1 MQLINNDLLLAMD
14 DTGAYVGD
22 EESDP
27 TGDDAF
33 SGDPTGEDSPNDSDD
48 PSDNEGKCHDVP

>member
-1 MQLINNDLLLAMD
+1 MINNDLLLAMD